1 MNDKTKLPIAN
12 DFKIYL
18 KLASHGVRFAT
29 ARLAV
34 SEARGH
40 SALENGLH
48 QRPGRVAVH
57 SLVVA
62 ILIKGTIEAKLLIV
76 QLLGQ
81 IHLKQA
87 ANLKSSKS
95 QLEEVNNLN
104 TFSLGS

>member
-1 MNDKTKLPIAN
+1 VLLPIVGN

-18 KLASHGVRFAT
+18 KLAAHGVRLAT
-29 ARLAV
+29 ARLTV

-62 ILIKGTIEAKLLIV
+62 VLIKGTIEAKLLIV
-76 QLLGQ
+76 QILGQ
-81 IHLKQA
+81 IHLKQET
-87 ANLKSSKS
+87 NLKSSKS
-95 QLEEVNNLN
+95 QPEKVDN
-104 TFSLGS
+104 